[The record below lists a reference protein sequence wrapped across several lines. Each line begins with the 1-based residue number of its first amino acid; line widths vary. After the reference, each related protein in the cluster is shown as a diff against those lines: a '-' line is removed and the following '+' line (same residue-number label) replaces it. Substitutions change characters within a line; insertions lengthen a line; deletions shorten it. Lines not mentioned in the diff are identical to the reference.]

1 MILQSLETPGR
12 RNRVKQQP
20 ELVRVAASPKFMLNG
35 VAVSPRG
42 RVFASIPRWTSL
54 AAPSVMEAM
63 PDGSFEPYPGDAW
76 NEWRPEAAAR
86 DSIVSSHAVFAD
98 SRNNLW
104 VVDDAAPRVAPPVE
118 GAAKLVKFDLDT
130 DRVSRVYPL
139 GVELLPKGAM
149 IGHVRVDARFAYV
162 TEAHHGSIIVVD
174 LESGRARKLLEH
186 DKSTRASPSI
196 VPVVEGRELRRKT
209 GEVPL
214 LHVDLLELSEDGRW
228 LYFMPLF
235 GPVLRRIETKVLQ
248 DETLSEAEV
257 AACVDDVVRVPPLV
271 PERARGRAGRLALF
285 PRFAGPPASHVQR
298 RRVAGSAAVRSIQ
311 AQDIVS
317 RAFVRPPSSE
327 EAMRDLEDLAAPVKQ
342 RECPVAL
349 RMRRFG
355 LESAR
360 PLSMKGGGK

>member
-1 MILQSLETPGR
+1 M
-12 RNRVKQQP
+12 KQQP
-20 ELVRVAASPKFMLNG
+20 ELVRVAASPKFMPNG

-42 RVFASIPRWTSL
+42 RVFASFPRWTSL

-86 DSIVSSHAVFAD
+86 DRIVSSHAVLAD
-98 SRNNLW
+98 PRNNLW
-104 VVDDAAPRVAPPVE
+104 VVDDATPRVAPPVE

-139 GVELLPKGAM
+139 GGEILPQGAM

-174 LESGRARKLLEH
+174 LESGRARKLLER

-257 AACVDDVVRVPPLV
+257 AACVDDVARVPPLAGIT
-271 PERARGRAGRLALF
+271 RDRAGNLYLCSFTENAILKMGRDRRLETLIADPRISF
-285 PRFAGPPASHVQR
+285 PNEPAVGPDGWLYFPASQVHR
-298 RRVAGSAAVRSIQ
+298 LPMFSGG
-311 AQDIVS
+311 VS
-317 RAFVRPPSSE
+317 RVQLPFEVFKLKIS
-327 EAMRDLEDLAAPVKQ
+327 
-342 RECPVAL
+342 
-349 RMRRFG
+349 
-355 LESAR
+355 
-360 PLSMKGGGK
+360 